1 MNRKIRRRRKR
12 IKLMSWSLVLLVG
25 VLAASF
31 AVKGIDKKGKDKH
44 DQATE
49 QTPTNYL
56 GENISKEEPQ
66 PEEKPDISVR
76 I

>member
-31 AVKGIDKKGKDKH
+31 AVKGIDKKGKVKEFGNLSYKELVDK
-44 DQATE
+44 
-49 QTPTNYL
+49 L
-56 GENISKEEPQ
+56 NIPNEF
-66 PEEKPDISVR
+66 
-76 I
+76 